1 MATKDLQEG
10 EFQPWGILRVLED
23 EAVDFIVIGGIAA
36 VLHGSTLPTQDVDIL
51 PLRDEGNLERLA
63 RALTRLGARIRTSG
77 EPVETMINGAF
88 LQAMP
93 TMLNLV
99 TTYGDLDVA
108 FDPAG
113 PKSGFDEWNA
123 NSLAVDVGDSLVV
136 RVAALADVI
145 QSKAAAN
152 RPKDERALPYLESLQ
167 DQIREEGTESNS

>member
-1 MATKDLQEG
+1 M
-10 EFQPWGILRVLED
+10 LED
-23 EAVDFIVIGGIAA
+23 EAVDYVIIGGIAA
-36 VLHGSTLPTQDVDIL
+36 VLHGSILPTQDVDIL
-51 PLRDEGNLERLA
+51 PLRESGNLDRLA
-63 RALTRLGARIRTSG
+63 RALTRLDARIRTSG
-77 EPVETMINGAF
+77 EPVETTIDGAF

-93 TMLNLV
+93 TMLHVV

-113 PKSGFDEWNA
+113 PKSDFDEWNA
-123 NSLAVDVGDSLVV
+123 NSLAVDVGDGLVV

-167 DQIREEGTESNS
+167 DQIREEGTEANS

>member
-1 MATKDLQEG
+1 MEADESEQP
-10 EFQPWGILRVLED
+10 EFQPWEILRVLED
-23 EAVDFIVIGGIAA
+23 EAVDYVIIGGIAA
-36 VLHGSTLPTQDVDIL
+36 VLHGSILPTQDVDIL
-51 PLRDEGNLERLA
+51 PLRESGNLHRLA
-63 RALTRLGARIRTSG
+63 RALTRLDARIRTSG
-77 EPVETMINGAF
+77 EPVETTIDGAF

-113 PKSGFDEWNA
+113 PKSGFDEWNV
-123 NSLAVDVGDSLVV
+123 NSIAVDVGDSLVV

-167 DQIREEGTESNS
+167 DQILEEGTESNS

>member
-1 MATKDLQEG
+1 MATEDSQEA
-10 EFQPWGILRVLED
+10 EFQPWEILRVLED

-51 PLRDEGNLERLA
+51 PLRDAGNHERLA

-77 EPVETMINGAF
+77 EPVETTIDGAF

-99 TTYGDLDVA
+99 TSYGDLDVA

-123 NSLAVDVGDSLVV
+123 NSLAVDLGDNLVV

-167 DQIREEGTESNS
+167 DQIRAEGTEANS

>member
-1 MATKDLQEG
+1 VEADELEQSG
-10 EFQPWGILRVLED
+10 FQPWKILRVLED
-23 EAVDFIVIGGIAA
+23 EAVDYVIIGGIAA
-36 VLHGSTLPTQDVDIL
+36 VLHGSILPTQDVDIL
-51 PLRDEGNLERLA
+51 PLRESGNLDRLA
-63 RALTRLGARIRTSG
+63 RALTRLDARIRTSG
-77 EPVETMINGAF
+77 EPVETTIDGAF

-93 TMLNLV
+93 TMLHVV

-113 PKSGFDEWNA
+113 PKSDFDEWNA
-123 NSLAVDVGDSLVV
+123 NSLAVDVGDGLVV

-167 DQIREEGTESNS
+167 DQIREEGTEANS

>member
-1 MATKDLQEG
+1 VAADDSLEA
-10 EFQPWGILRVLED
+10 EFQPWKILRILEE
-23 EAVDFIVIGGIAA
+23 EAVDFVVIGGLAA

-51 PLRDEGNLERLA
+51 PLRDEENLERLA

-77 EPVETMINGAF
+77 EPVETTIDVAF
-88 LQAMP
+88 LKAMP

-113 PKSGFDEWNA
+113 PKTGFDEWNA
-123 NSLAVDVGDSLVV
+123 DAVAVDIGDSLVV
-136 RVAALADVI
+136 RLAALADVI

-167 DQIREEGTESNS
+167 DQIREEDTEANS